1 MHKEHDPEKIKTILK
16 QYPGITRK
24 APIQDVFEQLLLDAT
39 GIQLPNFGD
48 DSAVIPFSD
57 GFLLLAADGMMATL
71 LENEPYAAAKAS
83 IMVCAND
90 IYSMGGRPMAMV
102 NVLACRDEAMRREM
116 IRGLKN
122 GCEKLRVPMV
132 GGHLHPDSPTPALS
146 VATLGFA
153 KKVMRSHTAKAGQQI
168 IAAIDLDGRAGC
180 KSVMSWDANSGK
192 SPDQIQKRMKILP
205 EIAEQGLAETC
216 KDISNGGLIG
226 TMAIMME
233 NSGAGAEIDLQKIPV
248 PDGIDFEK
256 WIVCFQSY
264 GFVLSVDEKAVPAL
278 IGAFKRVN
286 VDARVIG
293 TVTDTNQVVLTS
305 GLKKALLFDFSQE
318 TITGISVKGMQ
329 KKSQV

>member
-1 MHKEHDPEKIKTILK
+1 MKKEHDPEKIKEILK
-16 QYPGITRK
+16 HYPGITRK
-24 APIQDVFEQLLLDAT
+24 APIRDVFEHLLCDAT

-48 DSAVIPFSD
+48 DSAVIPFSG
-57 GFLLLAADGMMATL
+57 GFLLLAADGMMTTL
-71 LENEPYAAAKAS
+71 LVNEPYAAAKAS

-102 NVLACRDEAMRREM
+102 NVLACQDEAMRMEM
-116 IRGLKN
+116 IRGLKK

-132 GGHLHPDSPTPALS
+132 GGHLHPDGPTPSLS

-153 KKVMRSHTAKAGQQI
+153 KKVMRSHTAKAGQNI
-168 IAAIDLDGRAGC
+168 VAAIDMDGRAGC

-192 SPDQIQKRMKILP
+192 TADQINKRMEVMP
-205 EIAEQGLAETC
+205 EIAEKGLADTC

-233 NSGAGAEIDLQKIPV
+233 NSGMGAEIDLQTIPV

-264 GFVLSVDEKAVPAL
+264 GFVLAVNEKATPAL
-278 IGAFKRVN
+278 INAFQRVN
-286 VDARVIG
+286 VDARVVG
-293 TVTDTNQVVLTS
+293 KVTDTNRVVLTS
-305 GLKKALLFDFSQE
+305 GMKKALLFDFSKE
-318 TITGISVKGMQ
+318 MITGISVKM
-329 KKSQV
+329 SE